1 LETSKVGAVI
11 ITIEIVWIP
20 LAFLSGSL
28 PLSVWL
34 GHYALGV
41 DIRQFGDGNPGAANV
56 WRAGGAR
63 WGLTAVLLDFLKGAL
78 PVGLANFGIGIEGPG
93 LAAVAIAPIAGH
105 AFSPFLGFHGG
116 KALAVTFG
124 IWAGLTVWIVPA
136 ILGIFFGIY
145 LALLKPE
152 GWAVMAGI
160 LSLLIVLLLIG
171 NLLWLGVWAGMAL
184 ILSWM
189 HRADLKHKPRLRF
202 RTTKAK

>member
-1 LETSKVGAVI
+1 M
-11 ITIEIVWIP
+11 
-20 LAFLSGSL
+20 
-28 PLSVWL
+28 SVWL
-34 GHYALGV
+34 GRIALGV

-56 WRAGGAR
+56 WRAGGAG

-78 PVGLANFGIGIEGPG
+78 PVGLANFTFGVGG
-93 LAAVAIAPIAGH
+93 LEMAAVAIAPIAGH

-136 ILGIFFGIY
+136 ILGIFFGVY

-160 LSLLIVLLLIG
+160 ISLLVVLLVIG
-171 NLLWLGVWAGMAL
+171 NMLWLGVWVGMAL
-184 ILSWM
+184 ILGWM
-189 HRADLKHKPRLRF
+189 HRADLAQKPRWRLG
-202 RTTKAK
+202 TKKTKEEG